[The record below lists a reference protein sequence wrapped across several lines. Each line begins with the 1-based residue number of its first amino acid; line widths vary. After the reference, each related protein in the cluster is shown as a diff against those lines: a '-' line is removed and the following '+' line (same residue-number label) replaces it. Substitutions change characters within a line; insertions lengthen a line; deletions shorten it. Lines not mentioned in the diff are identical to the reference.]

1 MTSTRTIMNTNTK
14 FVTILLLAIMLFA
27 TRPAPLLAAQPV
39 VAATPA
45 PIPGFSVSRNEA
57 TASFPQGI
65 TFFLDATSEMPIADV
80 ALLFNTPG
88 TLTLSVELPRFDEGA
103 TSLAIEHPV
112 SLDAGQLPPGLD
124 VLYHWRITDANG
136 DVTETEVQTIP
147 WIDSRYDW
155 TPLEGPRVTV
165 YAYDMPAEFQQ
176 ATLDSAERTIDRL
189 VEAYGF
195 EPQEH
200 IRLWAYAHT
209 EDLYCALAPNSEPW
223 IAGSAYPPLYLIMA
237 ILPVGDYDELARVVP
252 HEITHQVEHQVTKN
266 PFNSPPLWLS
276 EGLAVYWQ
284 ETGRDRFY
292 TYALQIAS
300 EGDAPPLR
308 TLNGGFD
315 YNPDGALAAYA
326 LSLSAVIYILDT
338 WGDEGMANLLGAFRE
353 GISFDDAIK
362 QSLGVT
368 FDELDA
374 GWQAYVKEKAEELLP
389 AGGSTQFSDD
399 PVGPGSTPA
408 GSSFWQEV
416 LVASG
421 TLILGLVVVIALLAG
436 GFAWWRTR
444 REQNDEHEQDDDHD
458 LPQGPRWREWP
469 EGLEPP
475 SWEPRSAPSAG

>member
-14 FVTILLLAIMLFA
+14 FVTILLLAIMLSA
-27 TRPAPLLAAQPV
+27 TLPAPLLAAQSV

-65 TFFLDATSEMPIADV
+65 TFFLDATSETPIADV

-200 IRLWAYAHT
+200 IRLWAYANK
-209 EDLYCALAPNSEPW
+209 EDLYGALAPNSEPW

-475 SWEPRSAPSAG
+475 SWEPRSVPSAG